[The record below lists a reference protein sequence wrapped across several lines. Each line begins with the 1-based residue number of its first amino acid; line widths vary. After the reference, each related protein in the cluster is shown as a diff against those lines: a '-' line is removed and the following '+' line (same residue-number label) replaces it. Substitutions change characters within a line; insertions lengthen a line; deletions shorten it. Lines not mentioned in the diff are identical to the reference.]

1 MQPGLIGAQH
11 QKGIA
16 GGEKSTGNPSFD
28 AAEKNGIEKTE
39 RISVRLHLW
48 WLK

>member
-16 GGEKSTGNPSFD
+16 GGVKSTGNPSFD
-28 AAEKNGIEKTE
+28 AAEKTA
-39 RISVRLHLW
+39 
-48 WLK
+48 